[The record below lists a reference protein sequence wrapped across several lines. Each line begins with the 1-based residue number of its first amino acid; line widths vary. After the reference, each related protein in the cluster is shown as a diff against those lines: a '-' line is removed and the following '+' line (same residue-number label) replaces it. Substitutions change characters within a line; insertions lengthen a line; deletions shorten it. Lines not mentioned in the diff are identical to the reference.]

1 MAGAGLDT
9 ASSTTAATLPAAP
22 SRTTLTPLWQPGRHA
37 ARVVQELELG
47 RSGRVHAQ
55 DESRAAH
62 RIRESQQRRLGSV
75 ATDEYARCGLN
86 DTIPNRL
93 REQLQRFGLRRPVGE
108 LSDRVDL
115 VRDFDDRA
123 VRPVT
128 ERQPS
133 LPIPVLVR
141 VVEDDDLILVE
152 LIERHVRA
160 GGVLP
165 VRTALSVQR
174 QATILGAFVVE
185 EDDAGPIAAGI
196 PERLALVDRPD
207 GPRTIRDHHP
217 ELAVRLDDVDALD
230 VDLPE
235 LLLLRLPD
243 ERGDRHEHD
252 QRRRSDRVS
261 LQEANVLVSGVH

>member
-1 MAGAGLDT
+1 MPGAGLDAT
-9 ASSTTAATLPAAP
+9 SSTTAATLPAAP
-22 SRTTLTPLWQPGRHA
+22 IRTTLTPFRQPGRHA

-62 RIRESQQRRLGSV
+62 GIRQAEQRRLGSV
-75 ATDEYARCGLN
+75 ATDEYARCSLN
-86 DTIPNRL
+86 DAVADGQLELAQRL
-93 REQLQRFGLRRPVGE
+93 RLRRAVGE

-115 VRDFDDRA
+115 VRDFDDRS
-123 VRPVT
+123 VRPVA
-128 ERQPS
+128 ERQPG
-133 LPIPVLVR
+133 LPDPVVVG

-165 VRTALSVQR
+165 IRTALSVQR

-185 EDDAGPIAAGI
+185 EDDTGPIAAGV

-207 GPRTIRDHHP
+207 GPRAIRDHHP
-217 ELAVRLDDVDALD
+217 ELAVRLDDVDALN
-230 VDLPE
+230 L
-235 LLLLRLPD
+235 
-243 ERGDRHEHD
+243 
-252 QRRRSDRVS
+252 
-261 LQEANVLVSGVH
+261 